1 MLESGERK
9 IEQREVNSAGNR
21 VKAQRS
27 GHVITSW
34 RMQTNDR

>member
-1 MLESGERK
+1 LNREKRK